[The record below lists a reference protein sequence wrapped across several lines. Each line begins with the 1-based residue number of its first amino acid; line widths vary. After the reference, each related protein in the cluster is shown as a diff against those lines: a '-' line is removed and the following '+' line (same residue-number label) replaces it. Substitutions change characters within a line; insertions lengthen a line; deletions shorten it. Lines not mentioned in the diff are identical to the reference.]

1 MRDYFHTHY
10 LQIGWWC
17 AADGTSNNRSGQ
29 FTTAVLAAAAAAA
42 AAAFTATTAAT
53 ATTATSHD
61 AAAAVE
67 AAVPINVETE
77 T

>member
-29 FTTAVLAAAAAAA
+29 FTTAVLAAAAAT
-42 AAAFTATTAAT
+42 AFTATTAATAT

>member
-42 AAAFTATTAAT
+42 FTATTAATAT

>member
-42 AAAFTATTAAT
+42 FTATTAAT

>member
-17 AADGTSNNRSGQ
+17 AADGISNNRSGQ
-29 FTTAVLAAAAAAA
+29 FTTAVLAAAAA
-42 AAAFTATTAAT
+42 FTATTAAT
-53 ATTATSHD
+53 ATTTTATSHD

>member
-29 FTTAVLAAAAAAA
+29 FTTAVLAAAAA
-42 AAAFTATTAAT
+42 FTATTAAT

-67 AAVPINVETE
+67 TAVPINVETE